1 VARVNL
7 ITWPAF
13 VSIVFWAQRHQ
24 LRTQCWSQRD
34 DCYRYH
40 LVNFWRFSGHS
51 MHVRYALS
59 FLCLVG
65 IPFKRAPVDCNS
77 LQQFTLCMPSSP
89 IFLNP
94 GHFVTF
100 STVSWAILFES
111 LLLYRIIIPTSNPD
125 GYACTCKVNRYQYI
139 FFWFLSVDVMQVQE
153 PPDSWTS
160 IELCWARNGH
170 VCWMPGILIALVDP
184 FRNWVGA
191 ICKSFVSP
199 VADAPPL
206 PWGYK

>member
-1 VARVNL
+1 MTAITLSTFGDCRGIACTWGTHLPSCVLSAPLSKEPQWIATAAAIYLVHAL
-7 ITWPAF
+7 I
-13 VSIVFWAQRHQ
+13 
-24 LRTQCWSQRD
+24 
-34 DCYRYH
+34 
-40 LVNFWRFSGHS
+40 
-51 MHVRYALS
+51 
-59 FLCLVG
+59 
-65 IPFKRAPVDCNS
+65 
-77 LQQFTLCMPSSP
+77 
-89 IFLNP
+89 LNP

-100 STVSWAILFES
+100 STVSWEIWFES

-160 IELCWARNGH
+160 IELCWARNEH